1 MQMLNQKK
9 VINKK
14 VKKSH
19 LLIFGSFLVF
29 SGILVVSWNY
39 LLVIKNS
46 VYSDMM
52 LLISDSIANTEEI
65 IIESIPEVEN
75 LTADVPITEENN
87 EVVDNVVQQETS
99 APAPTPPPINYDKYL
114 GVLEIPRISLKRG
127 FYGTDSQY
135 NNIQYNVTMVNG
147 STLPD
152 VVNGNLIL
160 MAHSGDA
167 YISYFAYL
175 YKLEIGDTF
184 TVTIL
189 DRYMTYRVDQIEVV
203 EPNDL
208 NKLEIYPDKDYITLM
223 TCTPYGIN
231 THRLLVRGVRIED
244 KDKPVYITTEAF
256 RVNVITV
263 TSLVALPI
271 VLLLLIYIMIKPV
284 EKNSKN
290 IINNHIFNA

>member
-52 LLISDSIANTEEI
+52 LLISDSIANTEKI

-87 EVVDNVVQQETS
+87 EVVDNVVQQETP

-167 YISYFAYL
+167 YISFFAYL
-175 YKLEIGDTF
+175 HKLRIGSDIYVTYNKVKYHYKLVSVYDVLKDG
-184 TVTIL
+184 TVSIVRNY
-189 DRYMTYRVDQIEVV
+189 DRT
-203 EPNDL
+203 
-208 NKLEIYPDKDYITLM
+208 TLTLI
-223 TCTPYGIN
+223 TCT
-231 THRLLVRGVRIED
+231 
-244 KDKPVYITTEAF
+244 KDDSTKQTVYIAE
-256 RVNVITV
+256 
-263 TSLVALPI
+263 LV
-271 VLLLLIYIMIKPV
+271 
-284 EKNSKN
+284 
-290 IINNHIFNA
+290 